1 MRLPRASGVLLH
13 PTSLPGPHG
22 SGDLG
27 ESARHFVDWL
37 VAAGQRL
44 WQVLPIG
51 CIGPGHSPYMSA
63 SAFAG
68 SPLLIDLEAL
78 RDRGWLETAEL
89 APDDRFSPAR
99 VVWEAVVP
107 WRMERLALAHARF
120 VQRADEAEL
129 ADLGAYCMREAAWLE
144 DFARFMALADAH
156 GQQAWADWPAPLA
169 RRAPA
174 ALAQADERCRERID
188 FWRFTQWCFDAQWRA
203 LRDYAGARGVRLVG
217 DLPIFVAW
225 QSADVWAH
233 QGLFDLDLRGWP
245 RVVAGVPPDFF
256 SETGQRWGN
265 PLYRWEEHARQG
277 YGWWIAR
284 LRRSFALADIVRIDH
299 FRGFAAHWEIPA
311 QAPTAV
317 EGRWVPG
324 PGAAF
329 FEALRNAL
337 GPLPLIAEDLGVI
350 TDDVVALRRRFG
362 LPGMRILQFAFGGD
376 AANPYLP
383 HHHEPDSV
391 VYTGTHDN
399 DTTAGWWG
407 QAPASVRAHLAAY
420 LGTAAPAPAG
430 VEPGVARAPEGAEAG
445 AAVAADLVRAA
456 LASVADTAIV
466 PMQDVLGLGAGHR
479 MNTPGQQEGCWAWR
493 FDWSLVH
500 EGHARGLARLV
511 TLYGRDARRG

>member
-27 ESARHFVDWL
+27 PSARHFVDWL
-37 VAAGQRL
+37 VVAGQRL
-44 WQVLPIG
+44 WQVLPLG

-78 RDRGWLETAEL
+78 RDRGWIAADEL
-89 APDDRFSPAR
+89 VPDARFSAR
-99 VVWEAVVP
+99 QVVWEAVVP

-120 VQRADEAEL
+120 AQRAGEAER
-129 ADLGAYCMREAAWLE
+129 ADFAAYRAREAGWLE

-174 ALAQADERCRERID
+174 ALAQADQQHEDRIA
-188 FWRFTQWCFDAQWRA
+188 FWCFTQWCFDAQWRA
-203 LRDYAGARGVRLVG
+203 LRDYATARGLRLVG

-265 PLYRWEEHARQG
+265 PLYRWEAHARQG
-277 YGWWIAR
+277 YAWWIAR
-284 LRRSFALADIVRIDH
+284 LRRAFALADIVRIDH
-299 FRGFAAHWEIPA
+299 FRGFAAHWEIAA
-311 QAPTAV
+311 QAPTAI

-324 PGAAF
+324 PGPAF

-350 TDDVVALRRRFG
+350 TDDVVALRRRFD

-383 HHHEPDSV
+383 HQHEPDSV

-399 DTTAGWWG
+399 DTTAGWWA
-407 QAPASVRAHLAAY
+407 QAPASVRAHVEAY
-420 LGTAAPAPAG
+420 LDLGPWP
-430 VEPGVARAPEGAEAG
+430 PGPAG
-445 AAVAADLVRAA
+445 AAVAARLVRAA
-456 LASVADTAIV
+456 LASVADTAIL

-479 MNTPGQQEGCWAWR
+479 MNTPGQAQGCWAWR

-500 EGHARGLARLV
+500 EEHARGLARLV
-511 TLYGRDARRG
+511 ALYGRDAGRA